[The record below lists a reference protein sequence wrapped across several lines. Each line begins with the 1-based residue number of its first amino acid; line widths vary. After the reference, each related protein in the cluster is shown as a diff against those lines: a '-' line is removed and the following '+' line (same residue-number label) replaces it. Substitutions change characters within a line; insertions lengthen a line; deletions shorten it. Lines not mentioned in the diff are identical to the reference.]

1 MIICPHCQH
10 REGQVKIGHNASG
23 SQRYRC
29 KNCRRKYTP
38 QPRDHGYSATV
49 RQEALKLYVD
59 GLNFRRIARILQISR
74 QSVAN
79 WANAYANQLPDKPP
93 LPTDQLD
100 VNELDELFTFI
111 GDKKTKSTS

>member
-1 MIICPHCQH
+1 MITCPHCQQS
-10 REGQVKIGHNASG
+10 EGQVKIGHNASG

-29 KNCRRKYTP
+29 KTCRRKYTP
-38 QPRDHGYSATV
+38 QPREHGYSETV

-59 GLNFRRIARILQISR
+59 GLNFRRIARTLQVSR

-79 WANAYANQLPDKPP
+79 WANAYADQLPDKPP
-93 LPTDQLD
+93 RPADQLD